1 MLTKVL
7 SVTEGIMNTLD
18 MLTRNLI
25 HRMNP
30 KVFLATGFANL
41 VPVDFNEKFVNGL
54 LYLLSSMIFP
64 TALGYT
70 LPLFMA
76 QAVQEKS
83 TRVKVLMQMHGLKET
98 HYWLANMAGSFL
110 LFLVIYANFYIWGR
124 WVFKISIFTVTDP
137 TLMVVSHHQ
146 HLLNVLWGCNQIG
159 LAIILQMFVSS
170 PRLSTI
176 LGVTV
181 SVTVQFMTIYSS
193 MSVYLVPF
201 EVPVVYLF
209 LPQMAFS
216 RIYFYVAKRCM
227 ESRCFAGLY
236 EFDGEALLAF
246 RIFLLTAFLY
256 PAIGLLLNNM
266 QFYGCFSL
274 KWPRRVGRAPAQQK
288 NTPVNLDTFDQISTE
303 ANEGEPS
310 LSEEIDNANNI
321 ADIEL
326 SNYSVVVRGVCKS
339 YGSKKK
345 QALKPMHLVI
355 ERGQVF
361 GLLGPNGAG
370 KTTLLN
376 ILTGMIPSDSGDAW
390 IGGSNVSKELH
401 NVYKSIGVCPQ
412 FDVFW
417 DDLTIEEHLIFYLR
431 LKGIDSGDSEVLRVD
446 QVCRDVELLQDKRKK
461 AKHLSGGM
469 KRRLSLAVALIGEP
483 AVIFLDEPTTGL
495 DPLNREAFWKIIQSI
510 KQKTSVILTTH
521 LMQEA
526 DYLCDRI
533 GTCR

>member
-1 MLTKVL
+1 
-7 SVTEGIMNTLD
+7 
-18 MLTRNLI
+18 
-25 HRMNP
+25 MNP
-30 KVFLATGFANL
+30 KVFLASGFANL
-41 VPVDFNEKFVNGL
+41 VPMDLNEKFVNGL

-70 LPLFMA
+70 LPLFMS
-76 QAVQEKS
+76 QAVLEKA

-110 LFLVIYANFYIWGR
+110 LFLIIYANFYVWGR
-124 WVFKISIFTVTDP
+124 WVFKIAIFTVTDP
-137 TLMVVSHHQ
+137 TLMVVSCHQ
-146 HLLNVLWGCNQIG
+146 HLLNVLWGWNQIG
-159 LAIILQMFVSS
+159 LAVILQMLVSS

-193 MSVYLVPF
+193 MSIYLLPFTVPIA
-201 EVPVVYLF
+201 YLF
-209 LPQMAFS
+209 VPQMAFS
-216 RIYFYVAKRCM
+216 RIYFYISKRCM
-227 ESRCFAGLY
+227 ESRCYAGLQ
-236 EFDGEALLAF
+236 EFEGEALLAF
-246 RIFLLTAFLY
+246 KIFLLTAFLY
-256 PAIGLLLNNM
+256 PALGLLLNNL
-266 QFYGCFSL
+266 QFYGYFSL
-274 KWPRRVGRAPAQQK
+274 TWPFRAGRAPVRR
-288 NTPVNLDTFDQISTE
+288 NSNPVNLDSLDQMRSE
-303 ANEGEPS
+303 VYEDEPS
-310 LSEEIDNANNI
+310 LSQERDSANEI

-326 SNYSVVVRGVCKS
+326 SRYSVVVRGVCKS
-339 YGSKKK
+339 YGNRKN
-345 QALKPMHLVI
+345 QALKPLHLVI
-355 ERGQVF
+355 KRGQVF

-376 ILTGMIPSDSGDAW
+376 ILTGMIRSDSGDAW
-390 IGGSNVSKELH
+390 IGGSNVSTELH

-417 DDLTIEEHLIFYLR
+417 EDLTIEEHLLFYLR
-431 LKGIDSGDSEVLRVD
+431 LKGIDPKDSEIEKVHK
-446 QVCRDVELLQDKRKK
+446 VCKAVELQDVMRKK

-495 DPLNREAFWKIIQSI
+495 DPLNREAFWKIIQ
-510 KQKTSVILTTH
+510 KVKVMTSVILTTH

-533 GTCR
+533 GSLD

>member
-1 MLTKVL
+1 MH
-7 SVTEGIMNTLD
+7 TLD
-18 MLTRNLI
+18 LLARNLI
-25 HRMNP
+25 HQMNP
-30 KVFLATGFANL
+30 KVFLVSSFANL
-41 VPVDFNEKFVNGL
+41 IPVDFNEKFVNGL

-70 LPLFMA
+70 LPLFMG
-76 QAVQEKS
+76 QAVLEKA
-83 TRVKVLMQMHGLKET
+83 TRVKVLMQMHGLKEA
-98 HYWLANMAGSFL
+98 HYWLANMSVSFL
-110 LFLVIYANFYIWGR
+110 LFLVIYANFYAWGR
-124 WVFKISIFTVTDP
+124 WVFRIAIFTVTDP
-137 TLMVVSHHQ
+137 VLMVGRAHQ
-146 HLLNVLWGCNQIG
+146 HILNVLWGWNQIG
-159 LAIILQMFVSS
+159 LAIILQMPVSS

-193 MSVYLVPF
+193 MSIYTAPF
-201 EVPVVYLF
+201 TVPVYYLF
-209 LPQMAFS
+209 VPQMAFS

-227 ESRCFAGLY
+227 ESRCYAGLH

-246 RIFLLTAFLY
+246 KVFLLTAWLY
-256 PAIGLLLNNM
+256 PLVGLLLNNLN
-266 QFYGCFSL
+266 FAGYFSL
-274 KWPRRVGRAPAQQK
+274 GRLCRKRRASIQRDFG
-288 NTPVNLDTFDQISTE
+288 PVHLD
-303 ANEGEPS
+303 S
-310 LSEEIDNANNI
+310 LSQARDDSSEEEESLRQERVRANTISN
-321 ADIEL
+321 L
-326 SNYSVVVRGVCKS
+326 SSCSVVVRGVSKS
-339 YGSKKK
+339 YGNRGYK
-345 QALKPMHLVI
+345 ALKPTHLVI
-355 ERGQVF
+355 EKGQVF

-376 ILTGMIPSDSGDAW
+376 ILTGMIRSDSGDAW
-390 IGGSNVSKELH
+390 IGGSNVNTELP

-431 LKGIDSGDSEVLRVD
+431 LKGIDSGDSEVVRVD